1 MKMLESKVGLR
12 ADRILA
18 MTAATA
24 AAATGSGLVGDATE
38 AQADI
43 VYRGVVNINIPSN
56 IDGVY
61 LNVVTGTTGS
71 LGGSVAGWDINPY
84 SGTTMNFFSPDSA
97 NTGGFVRAGGSS
109 TTLTDNLAPGFL
121 IDANANTGGTWGN
134 SAAEST
140 GATAFNLNS
149 SDNIVGFRFVNEA
162 NGNQV
167 HFGWMRISLAESFT
181 AQPRTLVEYA
191 YESNA
196 GVGIQAGAVPE
207 PTSLSILALGAL
219 GLVARRRRRSM

>member
-12 ADRILA
+12 ADRILGL
-18 MTAATA
+18 TAAAA
-24 AAATGSGLVGDATE
+24 AAATGAGVVGDASV

-43 VYRGVVNINIPSN
+43 VYSGVVNINIPSN

-61 LNVVTGTTGS
+61 LNVVTGQTGTS
-71 LGGSVAGWDINPY
+71 GAGVAGWDVNPY
-84 SGTTMNFFSPDSA
+84 SGTTMNFFGS
-97 NTGGFVRAGGSS
+97 TGGGYVRSGGSS
-109 TTLTDNLAPGFL
+109 LTLTDNLAPGFL
-121 IDANANTGGTWGN
+121 IDANANAGGTWG
-134 SAAEST
+134 SGAAEST
-140 GATAFNLNS
+140 GSTAFNLNS
-149 SDNIVGFRFVNEA
+149 SDNIVGFRFIHEG

-167 HFGWMRISLAESFT
+167 HYGWMRIALSGTFT
-181 AQPRTLVEYA
+181 DQPRTLVEYA

-219 GLVARRRRRSM
+219 GLVARRRRRAM